1 MIKTCHLLM
10 VAAASLT
17 LSVAAPAAAQEIVV
31 GLSMIKSGVLK
42 TVGEAT
48 ETAVDIAVAEIN
60 AKGGI
65 GGKPLKLIK
74 FDTGS
79 DPKQAAT
86 ATQKFAQDDKVL
98 AIIGPFSSGEA
109 AVTFPVGERLGIVEL
124 PTSATT
130 PGLTKGFSYAWRLVS
145 DEGKQF
151 TRLIKT
157 LGKKGIDHSKADI
170 IYVSDE
176 RVSNISG
183 TQFYPAIF
191 KANNVAYGD
200 PIGIQL
206 KSFDVSPQVTQA
218 LERKPD
224 VVAIAGTPDSAGKV
238 IKELRRQGFT
248 GRVIG
253 SQIFADPN
261 SIDLFGRDA
270 DGMIIVAGYWW
281 DRNDATRAFTK
292 KFNEENA
299 KRGLTS
305 KKIPHHTDAQAYDIV
320 YLLKQA
326 MEKAGVTG
334 DPAKLAQ
341 ERTAIRDALQGI
353 RFTGVTGENTCFNAD
368 RDAQL
373 PGFIIE
379 IKDLK
384 WNLFELL
391 ACGRLSVAATVGA
404 VTGP

>member
-109 AVTFPVGERLGIVEL
+109 AVTFPVGERLGIIEL

-384 WNLFELL
+384 WNLFNSWP
-391 ACGRLSVAATVGA
+391 ADGC
-404 VTGP
+404 P

>member
-391 ACGRLSVAATVGA
+391 AGGRLSVAATVGA

>member
-1 MIKTCHLLM
+1 MMKTCHWLTI
-10 VAAASLT
+10 AAASLA
-17 LSVAAPAAAQEIVV
+17 LSAATPAAAEDIVV

-74 FDTGS
+74 FDTGT

-109 AVTFPVGERLGIVEL
+109 AVTFPIGERLGIVEL
-124 PTSATT
+124 PTSAST
-130 PGLTKGFSYAWRLVS
+130 PGLTKGYTYAWRLVS

-157 LGKKGIDHSKADI
+157 LGKKGIAHDKAEI

-191 KANNVAYGD
+191 KANNVTFGE

-206 KSFDVSPQVTQA
+206 RSFDVSPQVTQA

-224 VVAIAGTPDSAGKV
+224 VVAVAGTPDSAGKV

-270 DGMIIVAGYWW
+270 DGMIIVAGFWW

-292 KFNEENA
+292 KYHDENA

-334 DPAKLAQ
+334 DVAKLAQ
-341 ERTAIRDALQGI
+341 ERTAIRGALQGI

-373 PGFIIE
+373 PGFVIE

-384 WNLFELL
+384 WDLFDSWP
-391 ACGRLSVAATVGA
+391 ADGC
-404 VTGP
+404 P

>member
-1 MIKTCHLLM
+1 MTKTDRPKICHLLAA
-10 VAAASLT
+10 AAASLA
-17 LSVAAPAAAQEIVV
+17 LSATSPVAAQEIVI
-31 GLSMIKSGVLK
+31 GLNTVMSGVLK
-42 TVGEAT
+42 TVGET
-48 ETAVDIAVAEIN
+48 TVTAVEIAVDEIN
-60 AKGGI
+60 TKGGI
-65 GGKPLKLIK
+65 GGKKIKLVK

-86 ATQKFAQDDKVL
+86 GTQKFAQDDKAL

-109 AVTFPVGERLGIVEL
+109 AVAFPVGERLGIVEI
-124 PTSATT
+124 PNAAST
-130 PGLTKGFSYAWRLVS
+130 PGLTKGFSYAWRLTA
-145 DEGKQF
+145 DEGTQF
-151 TRLIKT
+151 TRLLKT
-157 LGKKGIDHSKADI
+157 LGKKGIKYETAEI

-183 TQFYPAIF
+183 TTFYPAIF
-191 KANNVAYGD
+191 KANNVGFGQ

-206 KSFDVSPQVTQA
+206 KSFDVSPQVAQA
-218 LERKPD
+218 LERKPE

-261 SIDLFGRDA
+261 SLELFGRDA
-270 DGMIIVAGYWW
+270 DGMIIVAGFWW
-281 DRNDATRAFTK
+281 DRTDATRAFTR
-292 KFNEENA
+292 KFEAENA
-299 KRGLTS
+299 RRGLAS

-326 MEKAGVTG
+326 MEKADVTG

-368 RDAQL
+368 RDARL
-373 PGFIIE
+373 PGFVIE
-379 IKDLK
+379 IRDLK
-384 WNLFELL
+384 WTLFDSWP
-391 ACGRLSVAATVGA
+391 ADTCQ
-404 VTGP
+404 

>member
-109 AVTFPVGERLGIVEL
+109 AVTFPVGERLGIIEL

-326 MEKAGVTG
+326 MERAGVTG

-384 WNLFELL
+384 WNPFDSWPAD
-391 ACGRLSVAATVGA
+391 AC
-404 VTGP
+404 P

>member
-1 MIKTCHLLM
+1 

-109 AVTFPVGERLGIVEL
+109 AVTFPVGERLGIIEL

-379 IKDLK
+379 IEDLK
-384 WNLFELL
+384 WNLFDSWP
-391 ACGRLSVAATVGA
+391 ADGC
-404 VTGP
+404 P

>member
-109 AVTFPVGERLGIVEL
+109 AVTFPVGERLGIIEL

-157 LGKKGIDHSKADI
+157 LGKKGIDHSNADI

-384 WNLFELL
+384 WNLFDSWP
-391 ACGRLSVAATVGA
+391 ADGC
-404 VTGP
+404 P